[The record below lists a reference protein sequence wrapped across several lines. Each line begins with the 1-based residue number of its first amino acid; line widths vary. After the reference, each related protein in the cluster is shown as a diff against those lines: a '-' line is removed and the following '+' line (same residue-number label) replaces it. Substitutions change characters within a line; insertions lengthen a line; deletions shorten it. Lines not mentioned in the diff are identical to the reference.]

1 MEARF
6 SVSKKEEEKKVAM
19 YVNISACKC
28 FLVAQQASWLLLTK
42 KKNKKTFS
50 PREKKPSGTFIQSP
64 FDCFKKKLLFVD
76 VKFCS

>member
-1 MEARF
+1 MFVSFVRHINEYQMNLQSDSKWTKTIFSRINMEARF

-42 KKNKKTFS
+42 KK
-50 PREKKPSGTFIQSP
+50 
-64 FDCFKKKLLFVD
+64 
-76 VKFCS
+76 